1 MTRQQ
6 IIVPVAGMRAEPRRD
21 ASLDNEGLFGETVEV
36 FGAEN
41 GFAHGR
47 LLGDGYEGWVEVTA
61 LGNLPDATAYVT
73 VPMTHVTS
81 TPDIKSPGLFTLSI
95 GSVVQVCAPAGE
107 MVEIA
112 MADGCGFV
120 PACHVRGLDDRAGD
134 WVAVAETLIASP
146 YKWGGR
152 SVFGLDCSA
161 LVQLA
166 LAAGGV
172 RVPRDSGPQH
182 EIGTAIADR
191 GNLQR
196 GDLQRGD
203 LVFWRGHVG
212 IMLDQDRLLHANA
225 HHMAV
230 AAEPLRQAIDRIA
243 AVAGPVTALRRPVA

>member
-1 MTRQQ
+1 MTCQQ
-6 IIVPVAGMRAEPRRD
+6 IIVPVAGMRAEPRLD
-21 ASLDNEGLFGETVEV
+21 AALDNEGLFGETVKISET
-36 FGAEN
+36 EN
-41 GFAHGR
+41 GFACAR
-47 LLGDGYEGWVEVTA
+47 LLVDGYEGWIDGTA
-61 LGNLPDATAYVT
+61 LGNLPAATAQVT

-95 GSVVQVCAPAGE
+95 GSAVQVRAPAGE

-112 MADGCGFV
+112 MADGSGFV
-120 PACHVRGLDDRAGD
+120 PAGHLRALDDRAAD

-182 EIGTAIADR
+182 DIGTEIAGL

-203 LVFWRGHVG
+203 LIFWRGHVG
-212 IMLDQDRLLHANA
+212 IMLDPDRLLHANA
-225 HHMAV
+225 YHMAV
-230 AAEPLRQAIDRIA
+230 AAEPLDQAIDRIA
-243 AVAGPVTALRRPVA
+243 AVAGLVTAWRRPVA

>member
-1 MTRQQ
+1 MTYQQ
-6 IIVPVAGMRAEPRRD
+6 IIVPVAGMRAEPRLD
-21 ASLDNEGLFGETVEV
+21 AALDNEGLFGETVKISET
-36 FGAEN
+36 EN
-41 GFAHGR
+41 GFACAR
-47 LLGDGYEGWVEVTA
+47 LLVDGYEGWIDVTA
-61 LGNLPDATAYVT
+61 LGHLPPSTAYVT

-95 GSVVQVCAPAGE
+95 GSAVQVRAPAGE
-107 MVEIA
+107 MVEVAI
-112 MADGCGFV
+112 ADGYGFV
-120 PACHVRGLDDRAGD
+120 PAGHLQALDDRAAD

-152 SVFGLDCSA
+152 SVFGIDCSG

-182 EIGTAIADR
+182 DIGTGIADP

-196 GDLQRGD
+196 GDLI
-203 LVFWRGHVG
+203 FWRGHVG

-225 HHMAV
+225 YHMAV
-230 AAEPLRQAIDRIA
+230 AAEPLGQAIDRIA
-243 AVAGPVTALRRPVA
+243 AVAGPVTALRRPVV

>member
-6 IIVPVAGMRAEPRRD
+6 IIVPMAGMRAEPRPD
-21 ASLDNEGLFGETVEV
+21 AALDNEGLFGETVEI
-36 FGAEN
+36 FETES
-41 GFAHGR
+41 GFAHAR
-47 LLGDGYEGWVEVTA
+47 LLVDGYEGWIDGTA
-61 LGNLPDATAYVT
+61 LGHLPAATAQVT

-95 GSVVQVCAPAGE
+95 GSAVQVRAPAGE

-112 MADGCGFV
+112 MADGSGFV
-120 PACHVRGLDDRAGD
+120 PAGHLRALDDRAAD

-182 EIGTAIADR
+182 DIGTEIAGL

-203 LVFWRGHVG
+203 LIFWRGHVG
-212 IMLDQDRLLHANA
+212 IMLDPDRLLHANA
-225 HHMAV
+225 YHMAV
-230 AAEPLRQAIDRIA
+230 AAEPLDQAIDRIA
-243 AVAGPVTALRRPVA
+243 AVAGPVTAWRRPAA